1 MNHRFYPQV
10 ARKRPRFEIWGNYM
24 IPVTPLSTERPSTL
38 ATDISQ
44 RLNAAVREHLMAA
57 FAPDATKTLR
67 SFPAPEAADLLGV
80 SGQFLRKLHG
90 EGTLPEPAENRGGRR
105 HYSAQEILNARAVL
119 ERSSRKRGRYVP
131 RRTGDE
137 SLQIWQLMN
146 FKGGS
151 SKSTTTIH
159 LAHYFALRGYRVLA
173 VDLDPQGS
181 LTSMCG
187 ISPEI
192 AFDGLTIYDAIRYD
206 DPVPMADVVVETYF
220 PGLSL
225 APARL
230 ILSEFETESA
240 VHSTGDAPF
249 FTRIRSAIAQVAD
262 DYDIVLMDSPPQLG
276 FLTISGMA
284 AASSLIVPLTPSML
298 DVSST
303 AQFLELAGAYMEVIE
318 DAGAR
323 LQYDHFKFLITR
335 DEPTDIPSQQLTSF
349 MRALFQDRVMGATAL
364 KSTAISD
371 ATMLKQSIY
380 EVVRSEMTRA
390 TYDRARGSMDAVGA
404 EVEAMINT
412 AWGRG

>member
-1 MNHRFYPQV
+1 
-10 ARKRPRFEIWGNYM
+10 M
-24 IPVTPLSTERPSTL
+24 IPVTPIASERPSAL
-38 ATDISQ
+38 ATDISE
-44 RLNAAVREHLMAA
+44 RLNAAIREHLLSA
-57 FAPDATKTLR
+57 FAPDNTKTLR
-67 SFPAPEAADLLGV
+67 EFAAPEAAELLGV
-80 SGQFLRKLHG
+80 SGQFMRKVHS
-90 EGTLPEPAENRGGRR
+90 EGTIPEPAESRGGRR
-105 HYSAQEILNARAVL
+105 YYSAQEIWDARLVL
-119 ERSSRKRGRYVP
+119 EQSSRKKGRYVP
-131 RRTGDE
+131 RRTGGE
-137 SLQIWQLMN
+137 KLQVWQLMN

-159 LAHYFALRGYRVLA
+159 LAHYFALRGYRVLV

-192 AFDGLTIYDAIRYD
+192 EFDGLTVYDAIRYD
-206 DPVPMADVVVETYF
+206 DPVDMVDVVVPTYF

-230 ILSEFETESA
+230 MLSEFETESA
-240 VHSTGDAPF
+240 VHSNPDQPF
-249 FTRIRSAIAQVAD
+249 FLRIRNALAQVEQQFD
-262 DYDIVLMDSPPQLG
+262 LVLMDSPPQLG
-276 FLTISGMA
+276 FLTIAGMA

-318 DAGAR
+318 DAGAS

-349 MRALFQDRVMGATAL
+349 MRALFQDRVMSATAL

-380 EVVRSEMTRA
+380 EVVRSEMTRS
-390 TYDRARGSMDAVGA
+390 TYDRAKGSMDAVGQ
-404 EVEAMINT
+404 EVERMIHD
-412 AWGRG
+412 AWGRK

>member
-1 MNHRFYPQV
+1 
-10 ARKRPRFEIWGNYM
+10 M
-24 IPVTPLSTERPSTL
+24 IPVTPIASERPSAL
-38 ATDISQ
+38 ATDISE
-44 RLNAAVREHLMAA
+44 RLNAAIREHLLTA
-57 FAPDATKTLR
+57 FAPDNTKTLR
-67 SFPAPEAADLLGV
+67 EFAAPEAAELLGV
-80 SGQFLRKLHG
+80 SGQFMRKVHS
-90 EGTLPEPAENRGGRR
+90 EGTIPEPAESRGGRR
-105 HYSAQEILNARAVL
+105 YYSAQEIWDARLVL
-119 ERSSRKRGRYVP
+119 EQSSRKKGRYVP
-131 RRTGDE
+131 RRTDGE
-137 SLQIWQLMN
+137 KLQVWQLMN

-159 LAHYFALRGYRVLA
+159 LAHYFALRGYRVLV

-192 AFDGLTIYDAIRYD
+192 EFDGLTVYDAIRYD
-206 DPVPMADVVVETYF
+206 DPVSMAEVVVPTYF

-230 ILSEFETESA
+230 LLSEFETESA
-240 VHSTGDAPF
+240 VHSSPDQPF
-249 FTRIRSAIAQVAD
+249 FLRIRNALAQVEQEFD
-262 DYDIVLMDSPPQLG
+262 LVLMDSPPQLG
-276 FLTISGMA
+276 FLTIAGMA

-318 DAGAR
+318 DAGAS

-349 MRALFQDRVMGATAL
+349 MRALFQDRVMSATAL

-380 EVVRSEMTRA
+380 EVVRSEMTRS
-390 TYDRARGSMDAVGA
+390 TYDRAKSSMDAVGQ
-404 EVEAMINT
+404 EVERMIHE
-412 AWGRG
+412 AWGRK

>member
-1 MNHRFYPQV
+1 
-10 ARKRPRFEIWGNYM
+10 M
-24 IPVTPLSTERPSTL
+24 IPVTPLVSERPSAL
-38 ATDISQ
+38 ATDISE
-44 RLNAAVREHLMAA
+44 RLHAAIREHLLSA
-57 FAPDATKTLR
+57 FAPDNTKTLR
-67 SFPAPEAADLLGV
+67 EFAAPEAAELLGV
-80 SGQFLRKLHG
+80 SGQFMRKVHS
-90 EGTLPEPAENRGGRR
+90 EGAIPEPAESRGGRR
-105 HYSAQEILNARAVL
+105 YYSAQEIWDARLVL
-119 ERSSRKRGRYVP
+119 EQSSRKKGRYVP
-131 RRTGDE
+131 RRTGGE
-137 SLQIWQLMN
+137 KLQVWQLMN

-159 LAHYFALRGYRVLA
+159 LAHYFALRGYRVLV

-192 AFDGLTIYDAIRYD
+192 EFDGLTVYDAIRYD
-206 DPVPMADVVVETYF
+206 DPVGMVDVVVPTYF

-230 ILSEFETESA
+230 MLSEFETESA
-240 VHSTGDAPF
+240 VHSNPDQPF
-249 FTRIRSAIAQVAD
+249 FLRIRNALAQVEQQFD
-262 DYDIVLMDSPPQLG
+262 LVLMDSPPQLG
-276 FLTISGMA
+276 FLTIAGMA

-318 DAGAR
+318 AAGASLR
-323 LQYDHFKFLITR
+323 YDHFKFLITR

-349 MRALFQDRVMGATAL
+349 MRALFQDRVMSATAL

-380 EVVRSEMTRA
+380 EVVRSEMTRS
-390 TYDRARGSMDAVGA
+390 TYDRAKSSMDAVGQ
-404 EVEAMINT
+404 EVERMIHD
-412 AWGRG
+412 AWGRK

>member
-1 MNHRFYPQV
+1 
-10 ARKRPRFEIWGNYM
+10 M
-24 IPVTPLSTERPSTL
+24 IPVTPIASERPSAL
-38 ATDISQ
+38 ATDISE
-44 RLNAAVREHLMAA
+44 RLNAAIREHLLSA
-57 FAPDATKTLR
+57 FAPDNTKTLR
-67 SFPAPEAADLLGV
+67 EFAAPEAAELLGV
-80 SGQFLRKLHG
+80 SGQFMRKVHS
-90 EGTLPEPAENRGGRR
+90 EGTLPAPAESRGGRR
-105 HYSAQEILNARAVL
+105 YYSAQEIWDARLVL
-119 ERSSRKRGRYVP
+119 EQSSRKKGRYVP
-131 RRTGDE
+131 RRTGGE
-137 SLQIWQLMN
+137 KLQVWQLMN

-159 LAHYFALRGYRVLA
+159 LAHYFALRGYRVLV

-192 AFDGLTIYDAIRYD
+192 EFDGLTVYDAIRYD
-206 DPVPMADVVVETYF
+206 DPVDMVDVVVPTYF

-230 ILSEFETESA
+230 MLSEFETESA
-240 VHSTGDAPF
+240 VHSNPDQPF
-249 FTRIRSAIAQVAD
+249 FLRIRNALAQVEQQFD
-262 DYDIVLMDSPPQLG
+262 LVLMDSPPQLG
-276 FLTISGMA
+276 FLTIAGMA

-318 DAGAR
+318 DAGAS

-349 MRALFQDRVMGATAL
+349 MRALFQDRVMSATAL

-380 EVVRSEMTRA
+380 EVVRSEMTRS
-390 TYDRARGSMDAVGA
+390 TYDRAKGSMDAVGQ
-404 EVEAMINT
+404 EVERMIHD
-412 AWGRG
+412 AWGRK

>member
-1 MNHRFYPQV
+1 
-10 ARKRPRFEIWGNYM
+10 M
-24 IPVTPLSTERPSTL
+24 IPVTPIASERPSAL
-38 ATDISQ
+38 ATDISE
-44 RLNAAVREHLMAA
+44 RLNAAIREHLLTA
-57 FAPDATKTLR
+57 FAPDNTKTLR
-67 SFPAPEAADLLGV
+67 EFAAPEAAELLGV
-80 SGQFLRKLHG
+80 SGQFMRKVHS
-90 EGTLPEPAENRGGRR
+90 EGTIPEPAESRGGRR
-105 HYSAQEILNARAVL
+105 YYSAQEIWDARLVL
-119 ERSSRKRGRYVP
+119 EQSSRKKGRYVP
-131 RRTGDE
+131 RRTDGE
-137 SLQIWQLMN
+137 KLQVWQLMN

-159 LAHYFALRGYRVLA
+159 LAHYFALRGYRVLV

-192 AFDGLTIYDAIRYD
+192 EFDGLTVYDAIRYD
-206 DPVPMADVVVETYF
+206 DLVSMTEVVVPTYF

-230 ILSEFETESA
+230 LLSEFETESA
-240 VHSTGDAPF
+240 VHSSPDQPF
-249 FTRIRSAIAQVAD
+249 FLRIRNALAQVEQEFD
-262 DYDIVLMDSPPQLG
+262 LVLMDSPPQLG
-276 FLTISGMA
+276 FLTIAGMA

-318 DAGAR
+318 DAGAS

-349 MRALFQDRVMGATAL
+349 MRALFQDRVMSATAL

-380 EVVRSEMTRA
+380 EVVRSEMTRS
-390 TYDRARGSMDAVGA
+390 TYDRAKSSMDAVGQ
-404 EVEAMINT
+404 EVERMIHE
-412 AWGRG
+412 AWGRK